1 MALSEGPSFFSPIH
15 LTGGTNVMKHAII
28 SEVFDQPE
36 VLLKRTVDLKQEGYK
51 EEDMF
56 VFVKR
61 TETADAI
68 RRHSKLYV
76 LVADEPDTVASLV
89 TSSERPIERWLG
101 SMRLTR
107 EQRERF
113 VGEVER
119 GRLFLYVDA
128 DQNEEMADIKRS
140 PRASSKEHEEQTL
153 ELHEERLAVEKETVQ
168 TGELVIDKHVTETE
182 QTIEVPVRR
191 EHLHVERHAG
201 SEDVI
206 EDYDFDKPGI
216 RTIDEGD
223 QLRIQVIEERAF
235 IVKRPVVVEEII
247 VRKQVDE
254 DTKTVTETLRKE
266 EIDIRQV
273 GQGKITIEDNPT
285 SRKDDK

>member
-1 MALSEGPSFFSPIH
+1 
-15 LTGGTNVMKHAII
+15 MKQAII

-36 VLLKRTVDLKQEGYK
+36 ALLKRTIDLKQEGYL
-51 EEDMF
+51 EEDMY

-61 TETADAI
+61 TETADAV
-68 RRHSKLYV
+68 RSHSKLYV

-113 VGEVER
+113 VDEVER

-128 DQNEEMADIKRS
+128 DQNEKMEDMKRS
-140 PRASSKEHEEQTL
+140 PRTSSKQHEEQTL
-153 ELHEERLAVEKETVQ
+153 ELHEERLAIEKETVQ
-168 TGELVIDKHVTETE
+168 TGEVIIDKHVTETE
-182 QTIEVPVRR
+182 HEIEVPVRR
-191 EHLHVERHAG
+191 EHIHVERLSG

-206 EDYDFDKPGI
+206 DDYDFDKPGI

-254 DTKTVTETLRKE
+254 ATKTVTETLRKE

-273 GQGKITIEDNPT
+273 GQGHITIEDNPT
-285 SRKDDK
+285 TRKDDR

>member
-1 MALSEGPSFFSPIH
+1 
-15 LTGGTNVMKHAII
+15 MKQAII
-28 SEVFDQPE
+28 SELFDQPE
-36 VLLKRTVDLKQEGYK
+36 ALLNRTVALKQEGYR
-51 EEDMF
+51 EDDMY
-56 VFVKR
+56 VFVKQ
-61 TETADAI
+61 TETAEAI
-68 RRHSKLYV
+68 RRQSKLYV
-76 LVADEPDTVASLV
+76 LVADERGAVASLV
-89 TSSERPIERWLG
+89 TSSERPIERWFG
-101 SMRLTR
+101 SMRLTG

-113 VGEVER
+113 EREVEQ

-128 DQNEEMADIKRS
+128 EQNEQMADMQRS
-140 PRASSKEHEEQTL
+140 PKKGLEQSEEQTL
-153 ELHEERLAVEKETVQ
+153 ELHEERLTIEKETVQ

-182 QTIEVPVRR
+182 QAIEVPIRR
-191 EHLHVERHAG
+191 EHIHVERLAG

-206 EDYDFDKPGI
+206 DDYDFNQPGI

-266 EIDIRQV
+266 EIDIKQV
-273 GQGKITIEDNPT
+273 GQGNITIEDNLAP
-285 SRKDDK
+285 RKEDV

>member
-1 MALSEGPSFFSPIH
+1 
-15 LTGGTNVMKHAII
+15 MKQAII

-36 VLLKRTVDLKQEGYK
+36 MLLKRTIDLKHEGYK
-51 EEDMF
+51 EEDMY

-61 TETADAI
+61 TETAETI
-68 RRHSKLYV
+68 RSHSKLYV

-107 EQRERF
+107 EQKERF
-113 VGEVER
+113 IDEVER

-128 DQNEEMADIKRS
+128 DQNEKMQDMKQS
-140 PRASSKEHEEQTL
+140 PQTPSSMQNDEQTL
-153 ELHEERLAVEKETVQ
+153 ELHEERLAIEKETVE
-168 TGELVIDKHVTETE
+168 TGEVIIDKHVTETE
-182 QTIEVPVRR
+182 HEIEVPVRR
-191 EHLHVERHAG
+191 EHIHVERLSG
-201 SEDVI
+201 SEEVVDG
-206 EDYDFDKPGI
+206 YDFDTPGI

-235 IVKRPVVVEEII
+235 IIKRPVVVEEII

-254 DTKTVTETLRKE
+254 ETKTVVETLRKE

-273 GQGKITIEDNPT
+273 GQGHVTIEDNPT
-285 SRKDDK
+285 TRKDDRL

>member
-1 MALSEGPSFFSPIH
+1 M
-15 LTGGTNVMKHAII
+15 MKQAII

-36 VLLKRTVDLKQEGYK
+36 ALLKRTVDLKQEGYQ
-51 EEDMF
+51 EDDMY

-61 TETADAI
+61 TETADMI
-68 RRHSKLYV
+68 RRDSKLYV
-76 LVADEPDTVASLV
+76 LVVDEPDTVASLV
-89 TSSERPIERWLG
+89 TSSERPIVRWFG
-101 SMRLTR
+101 SMRLTH

-113 VGEVER
+113 EREVEH

-128 DQNEEMADIKRS
+128 NQNEEMADIKQS
-140 PRASSKEHEEQTL
+140 PRPSSNEHEEQTL
-153 ELHEERLAVEKETVQ
+153 ELHEERLTVETETVQ

-182 QTIEVPVRR
+182 ETIEVPVRR
-191 EHLHVERHAG
+191 EHLHVERMAG

-206 EDYDFDKPGI
+206 EDYDFDQPGI

-247 VRKQVDE
+247 VRKQVDAE
-254 DTKTVTETLRKE
+254 TLTVTETLRKE

-273 GQGKITIEDNPT
+273 GQAKIKIEDNLPL
-285 SRKDDK
+285 RKDDK